1 VTSLRKRFGSSVIFP
16 YQQEQALLRSY
27 FACVPCG
34 FFVEVGANDPEHNSQ
49 TWNLEQRGW
58 TGVLVE
64 PLPELACKLR
74 ERRLSKVYEAACSSP
89 ANAGKTLP
97 LRLAGPHS
105 SIEPD
110 YFVAGTRSSG
120 ELMVQVRTLDEI
132 LVDAHAPQP
141 VDFLSIDVEG
151 HAVEVLAG
159 IDLKRWRPRL
169 ILVEDHATDLRIH
182 NALTAQGYRWV
193 RRSGINGWYVPDESP
208 EQIGLVGRWQFLRK
222 HYLGTPFR
230 RMREFKRK
238 VRQRIRERL
247 WGHP

>member
-1 VTSLRKRFGSSVIFP
+1 MTSLRKRFGSSVIFP

-110 YFVAGTRSSG
+110 
-120 ELMVQVRTLDEI
+120 
-132 LVDAHAPQP
+132 
-141 VDFLSIDVEG
+141 
-151 HAVEVLAG
+151 
-159 IDLKRWRPRL
+159 
-169 ILVEDHATDLRIH
+169 
-182 NALTAQGYRWV
+182 
-193 RRSGINGWYVPDESP
+193 
-208 EQIGLVGRWQFLRK
+208 
-222 HYLGTPFR
+222 
-230 RMREFKRK
+230 
-238 VRQRIRERL
+238 
-247 WGHP
+247 